1 MSEKQVSDLI
11 FIILLGNAL
20 CAKKHVF
27 KHSCG
32 RCTCPLVIN
41 NLPRDFN
48 KPDSVS
54 RQAGTDVYPSG
65 PKLTL
70 WLKLPTRKRCGH
82 TIASLFGIAPDKA
95 FLAATVTNGTGGLLH
110 HHFTLAGH
118 HESTTRFVSV
128 ELALHCC
135 SFPLGSI
142 LPKVSGLSSVLTGT
156 ADIFRSRGRNCFF
169 RNAGFRVCKN
179 PVLL

>member
-20 CAKKHVF
+20 CAKKHF
-27 KHSCG
+27 FMHSCG
-32 RCTCPLVIN
+32 RCTCPLPKN

-54 RQAGTDVYPSG
+54 RRAGIDVYPSG

-118 HESTTRFVSV
+118 H
-128 ELALHCC
+128 
-135 SFPLGSI
+135 
-142 LPKVSGLSSVLTGT
+142 
-156 ADIFRSRGRNCFF
+156 
-169 RNAGFRVCKN
+169 
-179 PVLL
+179 